1 MCIGGYTY
9 SYTTGIL
16 SSIISSSDNKE
27 AFLKEKIATLNDIKV
42 AFKVDQELYNKL
54 LRNVHYDYRK
64 RSKEFSAFIEDLP
77 MKLKIELLLLMHQSR
92 YSTVEYLR
100 EKEKCFIAWVA
111 PLLKPMNFQDSEYI
125 YSQGEEVDYGK
136 FLWITLKVY
145 FIIEGQVGYV
155 LPRYDNQVYNCIK

>member
-64 RSKEFSAFIEDLP
+64 RSKEFSAFIDR
-77 MKLKIELLLLMHQSR
+77 KS
-92 YSTVEYLR
+92 V
-100 EKEKCFIAWVA
+100 V
-111 PLLKPMNFQDSEYI
+111 
-125 YSQGEEVDYGK
+125 
-136 FLWITLKVY
+136 
-145 FIIEGQVGYV
+145 
-155 LPRYDNQVYNCIK
+155 

>member
-92 YSTVEYLR
+92 YYTV
-100 EKEKCFIAWVA
+100 
-111 PLLKPMNFQDSEYI
+111 
-125 YSQGEEVDYGK
+125 
-136 FLWITLKVY
+136 
-145 FIIEGQVGYV
+145 
-155 LPRYDNQVYNCIK
+155 